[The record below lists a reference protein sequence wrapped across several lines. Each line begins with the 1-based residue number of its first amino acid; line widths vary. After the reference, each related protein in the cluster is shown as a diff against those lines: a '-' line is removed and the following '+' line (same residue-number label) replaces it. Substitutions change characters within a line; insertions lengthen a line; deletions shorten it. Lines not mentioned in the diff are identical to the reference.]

1 MHWVRSKG
9 RQFHEVFIIGAIQ
22 TILTYSLNSSW
33 LLNCGSS
40 FSTHLSVMVFEKEMK
55 PVKHKL
61 PLPKQLAPG
70 SSGQSQSFHVVP
82 RPWCQWSSRAPY
94 AAGQGP
100 SVRRMKK
107 IFNGRCI
114 ISCLP
119 RGCLPVALCSSSP
132 TDPSRAHI
140 SRIGP
145 QLFHWVRMNSHLLS
159 LLQHPLLGQ
168 RVAHLEI
175 CSHDILNK
183 TMLLCRLR
191 SPPNAKAGAFSCL
204 LFTIALRNLGIW
216 TNIQNSSFLLHSRWD
231 LKDLKIFTWIN
242 SSPTMT
248 NYYTL

>member
-1 MHWVRSKG
+1 
-9 RQFHEVFIIGAIQ
+9 
-22 TILTYSLNSSW
+22 
-33 LLNCGSS
+33 
-40 FSTHLSVMVFEKEMK
+40 MK

-70 SSGQSQSFHVVP
+70 SSGQSQSFHEVP

-107 IFNGRCI
+107 IFNGRCL

-132 TDPSRAHI
+132 TDPNRAHI
-140 SRIGP
+140 SWTGL
-145 QLFHWVRMNSHLLS
+145 QLFDWVRKNSHLLS

-183 TMLLCRLR
+183 SMLYADWGHLQTRRLGHFR
-191 SPPNAKAGAFSCL
+191 VFCLQSLSAIWGSEQTFKTLPSCSIQDG
-204 LFTIALRNLGIW
+204 TWKIW
-216 TNIQNSSFLLHSRWD
+216 KYSLDTDILISFLLVCSSEC
-231 LKDLKIFTWIN
+231 LKTIYCKI
-242 SSPTMT
+242 SSKEGPFCRKFQGLL
-248 NYYTL
+248 YGQKGVKRA